1 MITTNHPGGFSCN
14 CRGMVRFEVYWYNM
28 INVNKENDKPLILIT
43 NDDGYQAKGMTS
55 LIEAMRGLGE
65 IIVFAPDSHRSGM
78 SSAISTSQALRARM
92 YHQEEGLTA
101 YMCNGT
107 PVDCVKL
114 ALNEFTG
121 RKPDLL
127 VSGINHGSNAGI
139 SVLYSGTMGAAI
151 EGCVF
156 EVPSIGFSL
165 CDFNSDADFTATA
178 AVARRLATK
187 VLAEGL
193 PAGICL
199 NVNVPIGEIKG
210 VKMTTQTNG
219 KWVNEYYRSK
229 DGMGGDVFW
238 MTGNFENWEADNEE
252 NDEWALA
259 NGYAAVVPVKIDMTA
274 YDFMPVLKKWEI

>member
-1 MITTNHPGGFSCN
+1 MALIPYICN
-14 CRGMVRFEVYWYNM
+14 SKK
-28 INVNKENDKPLILIT
+28 INSMSKRKPLILIT
-43 NDDGYQAKGMTS
+43 NDDGYQAKGIAS

-78 SSAISTSQALRARM
+78 SSAISTSHALRARM
-92 YHQEEGLTA
+92 YHKEDGLTA

-114 ALNEFTG
+114 ALNEFTD

-156 EVPSIGFSL
+156 DVPSIGFSL
-165 CDFNSDADFTATA
+165 CDFNNDADFTATA
-178 AVARRLATK
+178 GIARRLAEK
-187 VLAEGL
+187 VLTKGL
-193 PAGICL
+193 PVGVCL

-219 KWVNEYYRSK
+219 KWVNEYFRSK
-229 DGMGGDVFW
+229 DGAGGDVFW
-238 MTGNFENWEADNEE
+238 MTGNFENWEADNED

-274 YDFMPVLKKWEI
+274 YDFMPELKKWEV